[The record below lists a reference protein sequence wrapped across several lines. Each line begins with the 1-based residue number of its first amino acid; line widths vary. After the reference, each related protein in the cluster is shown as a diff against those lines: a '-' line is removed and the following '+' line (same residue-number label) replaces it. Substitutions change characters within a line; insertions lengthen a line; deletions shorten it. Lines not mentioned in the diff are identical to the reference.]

1 MWKVTWMWKDMSI
14 WFLILGKNTKT
25 LLQFW
30 TNSILFL
37 RTLEKSFILNSN
49 KGKSSLTKSLM
60 RNFIWKDKTVCTDK
74 WELKLYLIYLEAL
87 LITMVASELKILMNL
102 VGIMISQ
109 RSCSQPLH
117 LEWISKEDIFKKKVF
132 IFS

>member
-14 WFLILGKNTKT
+14 WFLILGKNTKIP
-25 LLQFW
+25 LQFW

-37 RTLEKSFILNSN
+37 RTLEKSFSLNSN